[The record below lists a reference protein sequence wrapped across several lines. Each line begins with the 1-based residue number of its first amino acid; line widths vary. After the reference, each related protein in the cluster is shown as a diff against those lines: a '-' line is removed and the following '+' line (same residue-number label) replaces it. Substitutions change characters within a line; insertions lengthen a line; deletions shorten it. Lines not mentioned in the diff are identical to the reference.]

1 MGRWKEKYFDKR
13 FKFWKKNKKKKGMS
27 ENFENISFVG
37 SQIGGHPYKYMIL
50 WLIVFLTSLTII
62 SDPPKEPKQPDLG
75 FTKFDA
81 EARREVLS
89 NINFF
94 GGNGEPWYMGFFAHA
109 LPGNNMLDVET
120 FNTFKSQYLKI
131 LRTPLS
137 TLNDSDIVKNVTYLD
152 ICDPFCTFN
161 DVVFGFMDGYATRGL
176 LALFSEPDPIYYP
189 TSKMLGFDVNIGKH
203 FFERTYDSK
212 DEMIG
217 ANISALYFTTM
228 VTSIE
233 KRKLLN
239 ILEENVL
246 KVVEEFNKNPERKFN
261 LVCIGTARVGM
272 DVKEGLLHVSKF
284 YLTGICLY
292 IVVFLMMFHFF
303 ISWKFDFG
311 KKTNYLFGIIILL
324 IPIFSSIIALRIQV
338 LISSEINFLFISS
351 PWITVAYFL
360 ATLKSL
366 LLLQYWMYYNSIP
379 TVYTQTVVSDF
390 QLRITVMFGRFT
402 KIFFTSMFCDVTG
415 LCIGALLVPSAYSE
429 FLYFMLLLSLSINF
443 TILFLLTPLL
453 KFFKKGKKTEMIE
466 LGYRMASIGNNK
478 NIKNNNI
485 NHYSYTNSYNHD
497 EELNLPKN
505 VLRSRQIRKKIIQP
519 YSDFMTTKVA
529 AIISIS
535 IMIVLSIIIPYF
547 YLPLVFSPDSNFISL
562 NFRQLV
568 LPDSLTVDGFNIVEH
583 RVWPDSLATVYI
595 IQKPPKNF
603 SDESEFV
610 PFKEM
615 IDDLE
620 LVKENAGRNANQM
633 WLFDYMR
640 VTKQNWIE
648 TKSLNMSGFKKFI
661 TTFPYKDWQT
671 GTRFEFLIDPITNKE
686 TPVIT
691 KMLFMATH
699 NNVTSIKE
707 KHTLMQKIR
716 NKVSKYREKY
726 DVVPYDT
733 DALNIDIVDQSLQT
747 SIYINVCLVV
757 SLIIGQTFITPKL
770 GLALIGLY
778 IIISSC
784 EYLYILVFL
793 FIEHLTPFSI
803 VSVFLGLLMLSI
815 SLSIIL
821 YEFYHLND
829 VHGRRK
835 RINFTITNVMYVI
848 LISTIS
854 MGCSLLPLI
863 FSKVSLF
870 YEASVIVECTILI
883 ILFQGIFIL
892 PSLFG
897 FFPKSITME

>member
-1 MGRWKEKYFDKR
+1 MEKWKEKCSDKR
-13 FKFWKKNKKKKGMS
+13 FKYWKEHKKKKA
-27 ENFENISFVG
+27 ISRND
-37 SQIGGHPYKYMIL
+37 QIGAHPYKFIIL
-50 WLIVFLTSLTII
+50 WIIIFLTSLTIVN
-62 SDPPKEPKQPDLG
+62 DPPKEPKQPDLG

-109 LPGNNMLDVET
+109 LPGNNMLNVDT
-120 FNTFKSQYLKI
+120 FNIFKKEYEKVVS
-131 LRTPLS
+131 TPLS
-137 TLNDSDIVKNVTYLD
+137 ISNNSNIIKNVTYLD
-152 ICDPFCTFN
+152 ICDQFCTFN
-161 DVVFGFMDGYATRGL
+161 EVVFSFMDGYATRGL

-212 DEMIG
+212 NEMIG

-228 VTSIE
+228 VTSLE

-239 ILEENVL
+239 ILENNVIKAVEN
-246 KVVEEFNKNPERKFN
+246 FNKNPERKFN
-261 LVCIGTARVGM
+261 LVCISAARVGI
-272 DVKEGLLHVSKF
+272 DVKEGLIHVSKL

-292 IVVFLMMFHFF
+292 IITFIIMFHCF

-311 KKTNYLFGIIILL
+311 KKTNYLYGILILL
-324 IPIFSSIIALRIQV
+324 IPIFSSIIALRIQL
-338 LISSEINFLFISS
+338 LISPEINFLFISS
-351 PWITVAYFL
+351 PWIAVAYFL

-379 TVYTQTVVSDF
+379 TLYTQTIASDF
-390 QLRITVMFGRFT
+390 QIRLTVMFGRFT

-429 FLYFMLLLSLSINF
+429 FLYFILLLSLSINF

-478 NIKNNNI
+478 NIKNNI

-497 EELNLPKN
+497 NELNIPKN
-505 VLRSRQIRKKIIQP
+505 VLRSRKIRKNIIQP
-519 YSDFMTTKVA
+519 YSDFLTTKVA

-535 IMIVLSIIIPYF
+535 IMLILSILIPYL
-547 YLPLVFSPDSNFISL
+547 YLPLVFSPDSNFISFS
-562 NFRQLV
+562 FRQLV
-568 LPDSLTVDGFNIVEH
+568 LPNSLTINGFNIVEH
-583 RVWPDSLATVYI
+583 KVWPDSLATVYI

-603 SDESEFV
+603 SNENEFV
-610 PFKEM
+610 SFKKM
-615 IDDLE
+615 IEDLE
-620 LVKENAGRNANQM
+620 LIEENAGRNANQM

-640 VTKQNWIE
+640 VTKQNWHE
-648 TKSLNMSGFKKFI
+648 TKKLNMSGFKKFI
-661 TTFPYKDWQT
+661 TTFPYKDWET
-671 GTRFEFLIDPITNKE
+671 GTQFNFIIDPKTNKE
-686 TPVIT
+686 IPIIT

-747 SIYINVCLVV
+747 SICINICLIIA
-757 SLIIGQTFITPKL
+757 LIIGQTFTTPKL
-770 GLALIGLY
+770 GLILIGLY

-784 EYLYILVFL
+784 EYLYIMVYL
-793 FIEHLTPFSI
+793 FIKHLTPFSI
-803 VSVFLGLLMLSI
+803 ISVFLGLLILSI
-815 SLSIIL
+815 SMSTIL

-835 RINFTITNVMYVI
+835 RISFTITNIIYVI
-848 LISTIS
+848 LISVIS
-854 MGCSLLPLI
+854 MGFGLLPLI

-870 YEASVIVECTILI
+870 YEACVIVECVVFI
-883 ILFQGIFIL
+883 ILFQGILIL